1 MRKMKQQKT
10 KNRYELQQ
18 TFEIIIHAFH
28 DIFLPFL
35 IVTFVRIMSIQTRYN
50 NSFEISFLPHLRLS

>member
-10 KNRYELQQ
+10 KIGYKLHQ
-18 TFEIIIHAFH
+18 TFEDIIHVFD

-35 IVTFVRIMSIQTRYN
+35 IVTFMKIMSIQTRYN
-50 NSFEISFLPHLRLS
+50 NSFEISFLAHLRLS